1 MIFEFNTFNSM
12 NRALIIGDIHG
23 ALKALHQ
30 IFKRADVTNT
40 DTLIFLGDYV
50 DGWSES
56 PEVIDFLIALKTT
69 HNCIFLR
76 GNHDDLLLQWLEA
89 KKDNPQ
95 WFNHGG
101 RLTMEKYNLLSQD
114 EKQVHID
121 FLKTLENY
129 HLDEH
134 NRLFIHAG
142 FTNLNGVTYEYFPK
156 MFYWERTLW
165 ENALSLDST
174 IEKDSPYY
182 PKRFNLY
189 KEIFI
194 GHTPVTRIGET
205 VPINKANIWNVDTGA
220 AFKGPLTIL
229 DIDTKQFWQSDPVF
243 QLYPEENG
251 RN

>member
-1 MIFEFNTFNSM
+1 M
-12 NRALIIGDIHG
+12 NRTLIIGDIHG

-205 VPINKANIWNVDTGA
+205 IPINKANIWNVDTGA

-229 DIDTKQFWQSDPVF
+229 DIDTKQFWQSDLVY

>member
-12 NRALIIGDIHG
+12 NRTLIIGDIHG

-101 RLTMEKYNLLSQD
+101 RLTMEKYNLLSQE

-220 AFKGPLTIL
+220 AFKGSLTIL
-229 DIDTKQFWQSDPVF
+229 DIDTKQFWQSDPVY

>member
-1 MIFEFNTFNSM
+1 M
-12 NRALIIGDIHG
+12 NRTLIIGDIHG

-56 PEVIDFLIALKTT
+56 SEVIDFLIALKTT

-229 DIDTKQFWQSDPVF
+229 DIDTKQFWQSDPVY